1 MDGPFFSRR
10 KADSCAETPAAI
22 VTIESTQAHEFRVT
36 IGITA
41 DKLQRDRQVAVI
53 EPAYG

>member
-10 KADSCAETPAAI
+10 KADSCAETSAAI

-36 IGITA
+36 TGITA
-41 DKLQRDRQVAVI
+41 DKLQPDRQVAVI